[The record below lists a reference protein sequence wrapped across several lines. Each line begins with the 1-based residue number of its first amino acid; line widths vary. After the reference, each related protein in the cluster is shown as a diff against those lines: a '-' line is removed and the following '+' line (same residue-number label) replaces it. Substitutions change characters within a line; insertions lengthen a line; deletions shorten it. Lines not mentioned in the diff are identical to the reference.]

1 MKALVTHVIVSAVVC
16 ALLLL
21 LVDHFLDGLAI
32 AGFGHA
38 LFAALLLGVVN
49 TFVRPVLLLVTL
61 PITIVT
67 LGLFLFVLNA
77 LMLLLV
83 AAVAPGFTIDGF
95 GTALLA
101 ALLLA
106 VLNLVVNALLNPR
119 RADGS
124 R

>member
-38 LFAALLLGVVN
+38 LFAAALLGVVN
-49 TFVRPVLLLVTL
+49 TFVRPVLLLITL